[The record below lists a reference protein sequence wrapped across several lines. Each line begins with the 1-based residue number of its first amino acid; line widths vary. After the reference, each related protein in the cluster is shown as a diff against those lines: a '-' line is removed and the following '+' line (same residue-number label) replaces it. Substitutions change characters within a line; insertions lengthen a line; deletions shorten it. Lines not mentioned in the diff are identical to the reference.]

1 MGNTF
6 TISAFLFQ
14 AEAEAE
20 PEEGTNPPPPKR
32 LRSDELTRVIVILPD
47 GQRHQLDISRE
58 STLMVSD
65 VNKENKWSFLSPSI
79 CHEHNQ
85 PDVCTRSEYLA
96 CLMYPASFLFYW
108 KVLMLKFNLPLLKG
122 TPVYYMS
129 PWSHL

>member
-1 MGNTF
+1 MGNTS

-32 LRSDELTRVIVILPD
+32 LRSDELTRVIVILPN

-65 VNKENKWSFLSPSI
+65 VNKENKWSLCCLPFAMNI
-79 CHEHNQ
+79 INQ
-85 PDVCTRSEYLA
+85 
-96 CLMYPASFLFYW
+96 MYAQDQNIW
-108 KVLMLKFNLPLLKG
+108 HV
-122 TPVYYMS
+122 
-129 PWSHL
+129 

>member
-14 AEAEAE
+14 AEAETG

-32 LRSDELTRVIVILPD
+32 LRSDELTRVIVIPPD

-65 VNKENKWSFLSPSI
+65 VNKENKWSF
-79 CHEHNQ
+79 CHLPFAMNIINQ
-85 PDVCTRSEYLA
+85 
-96 CLMYPASFLFYW
+96 MYAQDQNIW
-108 KVLMLKFNLPLLKG
+108 RV
-122 TPVYYMS
+122 
-129 PWSHL
+129 